1 LLAVRGRA
9 FVLAFAAA
17 VSLGYSGTAS
27 AGAVERI
34 PLSGGARPE
43 TAGFPPGA
51 FLKLVSPPQYAAE
64 SPGRW
69 VGPPFWASGNAA
81 LRGTSVIDWRVSF
94 RDRAVEPDSAAAA
107 ATPRGW
113 REQERAGV
121 AVPHVSGRNVVGTLP
136 GYFVLKQSDAM
147 HEAALAI
154 PISAT
159 AIAIVNFSLK
169 APETNSVQGY
179 GEYVVL
185 GSFLAST
192 WNRGQAFLAVAGVQ
206 LEGTFP
212 ASEVSIEA
220 VPRKPAV
227 RGAVLDSLE
236 HAIVGA
242 RAVLERRIGSRW
254 RAVGSSRTGA
264 QGTYVLRTP
273 GRGRYRV
280 SVDSAGKR
288 IRSASVRI
296 HGSK

>member
-1 LLAVRGRA
+1 LAVRGRA
-9 FVLAFAAA
+9 FLLACAA
-17 VSLGYSGTAS
+17 VASLVYGGTAD
-27 AGAVERI
+27 AVAVERI
-34 PLSGGARPE
+34 PLSAAAPPG

-69 VGPPFWASGNAA
+69 VGPPYWASGNAD
-81 LRGTSVIDWRVSF
+81 LRAWSVIDWRVSF

-113 REQERAGV
+113 REQERAGI

-154 PISAT
+154 PISPT

-169 APETNSVQGY
+169 APDTNSVEGFGDY
-179 GEYVVL
+179 FVL

-192 WNRGQAFLAVAGVQ
+192 WNRGQAFVALSGVQ

-212 ASEVSIEA
+212 PSAVSIEA
-220 VPRKPAV
+220 VPRKPLV
-227 RGAVLDSLE
+227 RGIVVDSLE
-236 HAIVGA
+236 HGIAGA
-242 RAVLERRIGSRW
+242 RTVLERRVGSAW
-254 RAVGSSRTGA
+254 RAVGSGRTSA
-264 QGTYVLRTP
+264 QGTYVLRAP
-273 GRGRYRV
+273 GLGRYRV
-280 SVDSAGKR
+280 SVASAGKR
-288 IRSASVRI
+288 IRSASVRVS
-296 HGSK
+296 SK